1 MEEIQTSKTRPFWV
15 LQVLIIVMAIAI
27 GALCHSLYLRHHGDL
42 ELVRQVQIMIQENS
56 IAEVPDH
63 QKLQYGMI
71 RGMLETLN
79 DPYAIFV
86 EPNESELQ
94 SDHLQGIF
102 GGIGV
107 QLRKDTQNFWRVY
120 PLPESPAINMGV
132 QDGDILAQVGD
143 LKITSEMDELTIIAA
158 IRGPINK
165 NIRVTVERDGELIT
179 YQIRRQSIPIPS
191 VTWYLLPE
199 APKIGMITVNRIAET
214 SAEEIQSGIEECQQN
229 GANSFILDLRDNGGG
244 LVKTGIEIA
253 KLFLEDGE
261 VIHRLDNR
269 TQVTIDEVDRPGPF
283 SDLPILIL
291 INENT
296 ASSAEIVAGALSSNQ
311 RASLIGTN
319 TYGKTSIQY
328 VFDLQDGASV
338 HLTSSKWW
346 IPGVDFP
353 LSPDITMEKE
363 ADNSEWIQTALEILS
378 SQ

>member
-1 MEEIQTSKTRPFWV
+1 
-15 LQVLIIVMAIAI
+15 
-27 GALCHSLYLRHHGDL
+27 
-42 ELVRQVQIMIQENS
+42 
-56 IAEVPDH
+56 
-63 QKLQYGMI
+63 
-71 RGMLETLN
+71 
-79 DPYAIFV
+79 
-86 EPNESELQ
+86 
-94 SDHLQGIF
+94 
-102 GGIGV
+102 
-107 QLRKDTQNFWRVY
+107 
-120 PLPESPAINMGV
+120 
-132 QDGDILAQVGD
+132 
-143 LKITSEMDELTIIAA
+143 
-158 IRGPINK
+158 
-165 NIRVTVERDGELIT
+165 
-179 YQIRRQSIPIPS
+179 
-191 VTWYLLPE
+191 
-199 APKIGMITVNRIAET
+199 MITVNRIAET

>member
-1 MEEIQTSKTRPFWV
+1 MEEIQTSKTMPFWV

-269 TQVTIDEVDRPGPF
+269 TQVTIDEVDRPGTF

>member
-1 MEEIQTSKTRPFWV
+1 MEEIQTSKTMPFWV

>member
-1 MEEIQTSKTRPFWV
+1 MEEIQTSKTMPFWV

-214 SAEEIQSGIEECQQN
+214 SAEEIQSGIKECQQN

>member
-1 MEEIQTSKTRPFWV
+1 MEEIQTSKTMPFWV

-165 NIRVTVERDGELIT
+165 NIRVTVEREGELIT